1 MSDLKEIDSK
11 ITELKVMV
19 EKLTVSFE
27 KDSNHFKERQQEHSV
42 ELWGKSGTPGLKTDV
57 DRLKTQAGMIKWTI
71 GAVATVFIERVYSWI
86 VGKH

>member
-1 MSDLKEIDSK
+1 MIDLKEIDSK
-11 ITELKVMV
+11 IVELKVMV
-19 EKLTVSFE
+19 EKLTISFE
-27 KDSNHFKERQQEHSV
+27 KDSTHFKEKQQEHGF
-42 ELWGKSGTPGLKTDV
+42 ELWGRNGAPGLKTDV